1 MNRTVILTCT
11 AGLMLAGLSHAQKF
25 FPDDPLQKELPPV
38 HIRDANH
45 RAMSDIWEGLTNRF
59 GKPGER
65 HPDNGVIPS
74 MGVNTL
80 GEPLE
85 GAWYVHRH
93 AKNRMTAE
101 ELTRGPGKGGPPSQ
115 DKPWQVLRVKRYDV
129 RPGLL
134 IADSQNKLY
143 LIRFDPLNRPEMST
157 GATMVTANVY
167 HALGY
172 WVPENYVVGF
182 RRSDLEASP
191 EGKDINAVGEANKL
205 VEDDIDLFLAQTKA
219 DKAGRYRVVATRVP
233 AGKILGPTS
242 FIGTRSDDPNDLF
255 PHEHRRELRA
265 LSVFCAWLGQNWI
278 GPSATLDFLV
288 QENGVNYVRHYL
300 ADFFASLGS
309 GWQRAKEAREGN
321 ELLFSRDHGVK
332 NLLGFGIYS
341 PPWQRASFPNIR
353 GTGRFEYETFD
364 PRLWMPNIH
373 LAPLANA
380 LPDDKYWAAKQ
391 VMAFTDDD
399 IRALVKSG
407 EYSDPRAVEWLSE
420 CLIRRRDK
428 IGKAFFSDVLPLDE
442 FKIEDGRLTFKHL
455 GAHYGFVPEP
465 SYTIQWTTF
474 NNSHGRK
481 SAANGPERTARAPA
495 GSGCC
500 HRDLLRSPA
509 VGGRVRQER

>member
-1 MNRTVILTCT
+1 MNRTAILTFT

-143 LIRFDPLNRPEMST
+143 LIRFDPLTRPEMST
-157 GATMVTANVY
+157 GATMVAANVY

-172 WVPENYVVGF
+172 WVPENYVVEF

-191 EGKDINAVGEANKL
+191 EGKDINDVGEANKL
-205 VEDDIDLFLAQTKA
+205 VEDDIDLFLAQARA

-288 QENGVNYVRHYL
+288 EENGVNYVRHYL

-321 ELLFSRDHGVK
+321 ELLFRLGSRCQE
-332 NLLGFGIYS
+332 
-341 PPWQRASFPNIR
+341 P
-353 GTGRFEYETFD
+353 
-364 PRLWMPNIH
+364 PRLRH
-373 LAPLANA
+373 L
-380 LPDDKYWAAKQ
+380 
-391 VMAFTDDD
+391 F
-399 IRALVKSG
+399 
-407 EYSDPRAVEWLSE
+407 
-420 CLIRRRDK
+420 
-428 IGKAFFSDVLPLDE
+428 
-442 FKIEDGRLTFKHL
+442 
-455 GAHYGFVPEP
+455 
-465 SYTIQWTTF
+465 
-474 NNSHGRK
+474 
-481 SAANGPERTARAPA
+481 
-495 GSGCC
+495 
-500 HRDLLRSPA
+500 PA
-509 VGGRVRQER
+509 VAAGQFPEYPRYGTI